1 MGDINYG
8 VQSGIIVGVT
18 LGAALMMISV
28 MLIIDVMEEEN
39 ENATEEA
46 NAMAAITKAKPLTQ
60 SPEIVHYLSVMGGNA
75 SVPRRRKNRTRSSKR
90 V

>member
-8 VQSGIIVGVT
+8 VLFGLGIGIPLLFGIV
-18 LGAALMMISV
+18 MISAT
-28 MLIIDVMEEEN
+28 LIDVMEDHKEMAIVDAEIR
-39 ENATEEA
+39 
-46 NAMAAITKAKPLTQ
+46 AAITKAKPLTQ
-60 SPEIVHYLSVMGGNA
+60 SPEIVHYLSAMGGNA

>member
-8 VQSGIIVGVT
+8 VLFGLGIGIPLLVGIV
-18 LGAALMMISV
+18 MISAT
-28 MLIIDVMEEEN
+28 LIDVMEDHKEMAIEDA
-39 ENATEEA
+39 EIR
-46 NAMAAITKAKPLTQ
+46 AAITKKPLEQ
-60 SPEIVHYLSVMGGNA
+60 SPEIVHYLSAMGGNA